1 MWNLQTVAL
10 RKFSLSFT
18 FDTMHEIL
26 EALKGFAGTAVAII
40 LMGGLYLIA
49 QRLLTSK
56 IDATSKFVPMRRII
70 LFTIGFI
77 GLMVV
82 VMVLPMGTELRGQII
97 SFLGVI
103 ISAGVVLSS
112 TTLLGNAL
120 SAVMMRFVNH
130 FQVGDFIETAD
141 VFGRVTNRGVFHT
154 EVQTPDRDLM
164 TIPNLHLATNPVRV
178 LRNSGTIIKC
188 SVTLGYDVQRVKIEK
203 SLIKAAESIELKD
216 PFVFITSL
224 GDFSITYVV
233 HGLLED
239 CSGVLTT
246 RSKLHKAILD
256 QLHTDDIE
264 IVSPTFM
271 NQRQV
276 ADQVFIPKKS
286 YSAKVEEENVESLLF
301 DKAELAQELEQSQ
314 MKLSEIDAKILE
326 LEAEFKKEGT
336 ERLER
341 RLEAFKAHRQ
351 RLHDKLEQEKGKMD
365 E

>member
-1 MWNLQTVAL
+1 MCAY
-10 RKFSLSFT
+10 RSLIFT
-18 FDTMHEIL
+18 FEAMQEIL
-26 EALKGFAGTAVAII
+26 EILKGFGGTAIAIV
-40 LMGGLYLIA
+40 LMGGIFLIA
-49 QRLLTSK
+49 QRVLTSQ
-56 IDATSKFVPMRRII
+56 IDAKSKFVPMRRII

-82 VMVLPMGTELRGQII
+82 IMVLPMGSELRGQII
-97 SFLGVI
+97 SFFGVI

-120 SAVMMRFVNH
+120 SAMMMRIVNH

-141 VFGRVTNRGVFHT
+141 VFGRVTNRGIFHT
-154 EVQTPDRDLM
+154 EVQTADRDLM
-164 TIPNLHLATNPVRV
+164 TIPNLRLATNPVRV
-178 LRNSGTIIKC
+178 LRDSGTIIKA
-188 SVTLGYDVQRVKIEK
+188 SVSLGYDIHRVRIEK
-203 SLIKAAESIELKD
+203 SLLKAADLIGLKD

-246 RSKLHKAILD
+246 RSKLHKAMLD
-256 QLHTDDIE
+256 QLHQDGIE

-276 ADQVFIPKKS
+276 TDQVFIPKKS
-286 YSAKVEEENVESLLF
+286 FTAKFDEHNVESLLF
-301 DKAELAQELEQSQ
+301 DKAELAKELEQSE
-314 MKLSEIDAKILE
+314 MKLSEIDEKIIE
-326 LEAEFKKEGT
+326 LEAELKKEGET
-336 ERLER
+336 EHLLR
-341 RLEAFKAHRQ
+341 RIEAFKTHRQ
-351 RLHDKLEQEKGKMD
+351 KLHDKLEQEKGKMD

>member
-1 MWNLQTVAL
+1 MQ
-10 RKFSLSFT
+10 
-18 FDTMHEIL
+18 DIL
-26 EALKGFAGTAVAII
+26 EVLKGFGGTAIAIV
-40 LMGGLYLIA
+40 LMGGLYLVA
-49 QRLLTSK
+49 QRLLTSQ
-56 IDATSKFVPMRRII
+56 IDTTSKFVPLRRII

-82 VMVLPMGTELRGQII
+82 IMVLPIGSELRGQII
-97 SFLGVI
+97 SFFGVI

-120 SAVMMRFVNH
+120 SAMMMRIVNH

-141 VFGRVTNRGVFHT
+141 VFGRVTNRGIFHT
-154 EVQTPDRDLM
+154 EVQTADRDLM

-178 LRNSGTIIKC
+178 LRNSGTIIKG
-188 SVTLGYDVQRVKIEK
+188 SVSLGYDVQRMRIEK
-203 SLIKAAESIELKD
+203 SLLKAAESIGLKD

-246 RSKLHKAILD
+246 RSKLHKAMLD
-256 QLHTDDIE
+256 QLHQDGIE

-276 ADQVFIPKKS
+276 TDQVFIPKKS
-286 YSAKVEEENVESLLF
+286 FTAKVDEQNVESLLF
-301 DKAELAQELEQSQ
+301 DKAELAKELEQSE
-314 MKLSEIDAKILE
+314 MKLSEIDAKIHE
-326 LEAEFKKEGT
+326 LEAQLKKEDKP
-336 ERLER
+336 EHLLPRI
-341 RLEAFKAHRQ
+341 EAFKVHRQ
-351 RLHDKLEQEKGKMD
+351 KLKDKLDQEKGKM
-365 E
+365 EE